1 MIIIIIGGIGQ
12 GKSLTAARM
21 IAQSKNFA
29 YTNFKVKEKLPY
41 HRLNF
46 QDIFLFATNEKTSKK
61 TIMGINFDFWNTAL
75 KKKNF
80 SIYIDEV
87 HNYFHA
93 RTAMTKLNIWFSKWY
108 SQIRK
113 VLQDSEQNHLVLITQ
128 SLRKIDIDARELAS
142 IIIECHK
149 YSANNI
155 VIIRLSYY
163 DGAQNYEL
171 GRKSKIEVFEGN
183 DFFKFYDSLELL
195 GDFL

>member
-1 MIIIIIGGIGQ
+1 
-12 GKSLTAARM
+12 
-21 IAQSKNFA
+21 
-29 YTNFKVKEKLPY
+29 
-41 HRLNF
+41 
-46 QDIFLFATNEKTSKK
+46 
-61 TIMGINFDFWNTAL
+61 MGINFDFWNTAL